1 MTHWTAKASGQ
12 GELAGEAMTH
22 LGRDALRHGSAQ
34 HQTTL
39 VHVAT
44 NSIEFLWL
52 EDAGG
57 HSSLHRLRCGP
68 CDRHLSLSH
77 LADCPAPDGIAFRSK
92 LRRAILRLLSST
104 DCTDCTSGWLRVKS
118 RLELGALLLS
128 SFPIAAS
135 APVEEQ
141 RRHLTRLICGA
152 FTNRQATAAAKSLGF
167 DSAEAG
173 RATLRQLRLLC
184 LEHIEKVFS
193 DRKEIARA

>member
-1 MTHWTAKASGQ
+1 
-12 GELAGEAMTH
+12 MTH

-52 EDAGG
+52 EDPGG
-57 HSSLHRLRCGP
+57 RSFLHRLRCGP
-68 CDRHLSLSH
+68 CDCHLSMSH
-77 LADCPAPDGIAFRSK
+77 LADCPAPDGVAFRSK
-92 LRRAILRLLSST
+92 LRRSILRLLSSA
-104 DCTDCTSGWLRVKS
+104 DCTSGWLRVNS

-128 SFPIAAS
+128 LFPIAAS

-184 LEHIEKVFS
+184 LEHIETEFS
-193 DRKEIARA
+193 DQKEIARA

>member
-1 MTHWTAKASGQ
+1 MTYWTAKVGSQ
-12 GELAGEAMTH
+12 GALDGEAMTH

-39 VHVAT
+39 VHVPT
-44 NSIEFLWL
+44 SSIEFHWL
-52 EDAGG
+52 ENAGG
-57 HSSLHRLRCGP
+57 HSSFHRLRCGP
-68 CDRHLSLSH
+68 CDCHPSLSH
-77 LADCPAPDGIAFRSK
+77 LADCPAPEGVAFRSK
-92 LRRAILRLLSST
+92 LRRAILRLLSSPN
-104 DCTDCTSGWLRVKS
+104 CSSGWLRVNS

-128 SFPIAAS
+128 LFPITAS
-135 APVEEQ
+135 APAEEQ

-184 LEHIEKVFS
+184 L
-193 DRKEIARA
+193 